1 VVSPTLRPR
10 LIAVTDTTVAP
21 RGVLEARLEVLLR
34 AAAPGSVMV
43 QLRDRQLP
51 DRDRIALGHELRA
64 LTRRHR
70 QLFAVNDRCDLAF
83 LLDTDG
89 LHLGEQ
95 SISPEDA
102 RKLVGSLWI
111 SRACHDPSRAE
122 PLGAD
127 AVVLAPVLA
136 PRKGASALGLG
147 AIAAARG
154 GLAGS
159 STLLYALGGVDAAS
173 APACLAAGAD
183 GVAAIGAVLDGRDV
197 LSLLDAL
204 GISARTS
211 R

>member
-1 VVSPTLRPR
+1 MLRPR

-21 RGVLEARLEVLLR
+21 RGVLEARLETLL
-34 AAAPGSVMV
+34 AAAVPGSVMV
-43 QLRDRQLP
+43 QLRDRQLA
-51 DRDRIALGHELRA
+51 DRERIALGHELRA
-64 LTRRHR
+64 LTRRYR

-83 LLDTDG
+83 VLETDG
-89 LHLGEQ
+89 LHLGEK

-111 SRACHDPSRAE
+111 SRACHDPARAE
-122 PLGAD
+122 SQGAD

-136 PRKGASALGLG
+136 PRKGASALGVAG
-147 AIAAARG
+147 IAAARG
-154 GLAGS
+154 ALAGS
-159 STLLYALGGVDAAS
+159 SGLLYALGGVDAAS

-197 LSLLDAL
+197 LPLVDAL
-204 GISARTS
+204 GISRRTS